1 MSDFRDF
8 FSKNAENYSKSISH
22 KSGSDL
28 NELIER
34 LNPGKD
40 QTAIDL
46 AAGTGFTALALSKR
60 VARVVAF
67 DGTEEMLDEAKKIS
81 AKEGILN
88 IDFVLGNV
96 ESIPFPDSSFDI
108 ATCRRAAHHFT
119 DKAKFLA
126 EVFRILKPG
135 GKIGIADMTRPET
148 DDLDF
153 FNELEKIRDTSHA
166 SAETVPAWK
175 SLVEKAGFSL
185 LEVVEMN
192 EEFPLE
198 KWLYPVKPD
207 TPQGQKAYDAMA
219 KASED
224 TLRRTKIDMEK
235 RILTKGRIV
244 LIASK
249 P

>member
-1 MSDFRDF
+1 MTDFRDF
-8 FSKNAENYSKSISH
+8 FSKNAENYSKSNSH
-22 KSGSDL
+22 KTGSDL
-28 NELIER
+28 HELIER
-34 LNPGKD
+34 LNPGKE

-46 AAGTGFTALALSKR
+46 AAGTGFTSIALSKR
-60 VARVVAF
+60 VARVVAY
-67 DGTEEMLDEAKKIS
+67 DGTEEMLDEARKIS
-81 AKEGILN
+81 VKEGVSN

-119 DKAKFLA
+119 DKAKFLG
-126 EVFRILKPG
+126 EVYRILKPG
-135 GKIGIADMTRPET
+135 GKIGITDMTRPGT

-166 SAETVPAWK
+166 SAETASEWK
-175 SLVEKAGFSL
+175 SLVTKAGFSL
-185 LEVVEMN
+185 LEVVEMD

-207 TPQGQKAYDAMA
+207 TPQGQKAYEVMA
-219 KASED
+219 KASKD
-224 TLRRTKIDMEK
+224 TLRRAKIDIEK